1 MRRDSSS
8 GNSRIKDFRDGVERL
23 LDEVSICSKE
33 VEVEIGKLTGMKGE
47 LSGIVKEL
55 ERRKRKL
62 EKKEGQ
68 ELSDE
73 DLEEIG
79 DAVEILERETEAKKG
94 ETEGILKGKEKEKE
108 EEAEKYLTDL
118 TYLKAEFE
126 NYKRRVEKDKRDFAD
141 YLLEG
146 AIAELLPIEDNLE
159 VAIEHAKENKNKNK
173 HSKGL
178 LKGVEMTLKQ
188 FKDILGREGVT
199 EIKAEGEQFDP
210 FRHEVVSKEVSEG
223 HAENTVIE
231 VVRKGYLFHEKVIRP
246 AMVKIAA
253 IREEEEKG

>member
-1 MRRDSSS
+1 MRKDSSS
-8 GNSRIKDFRDGVERL
+8 GDSRIKDFRGEIKRL

-33 VEVEIGKLTGMKGE
+33 VETEIGELTGTKGE
-47 LSGIVKEL
+47 LSGIAKEL
-55 ERRKRKL
+55 ERRKTML
-62 EKKEGQ
+62 EEKEGQ

-73 DLEEIG
+73 ELEEIG
-79 DAVEILERETEAKKG
+79 DAVEILEREMEAKKG
-94 ETEGILKGKEKEKE
+94 ETEKILKGKEKE
-108 EEAEKYLTDL
+108 EEAKKYLTDL

-126 NYKRRVEKDKRDFAD
+126 NYKRRAEKDKRDFAD

-146 AIAELLPIEDNLE
+146 VIAELLPIEDNLE
-159 VAIEHAKENKNKNK
+159 VAIEHAKENK
-173 HSKGL
+173 HSEGL
-178 LKGVEMTLKQ
+178 VKGVEMTLKQ
-188 FKDILGREGVT
+188 FKEVLGREGVT

-253 IREEEEKG
+253 IEEE

>member
-1 MRRDSSS
+1 MGKDSSS

-23 LDEVSICSKE
+23 LDEVSICSNE
-33 VEVEIGKLTGMKGE
+33 VEAEIDKLTGMKGE
-47 LSGIVKEL
+47 LSGIEKEL
-55 ERRKRKL
+55 ERRKTML
-62 EKKEGQ
+62 EEKGEQ

-73 DLEEIG
+73 ELEEIG
-79 DAVEILERETEAKKG
+79 DAVEILNDELESKKTKTEAILREREKG
-94 ETEGILKGKEKEKE
+94 

-126 NYKRRVEKDKRDFAD
+126 NYKRRAEKDKRDFAD

-146 AIAELLPIEDNLE
+146 VIAELLPIEDNLE
-159 VAIEHAKENKNKNK
+159 VAIGHAKENK
-173 HSKGL
+173 HSEGL
-178 LKGVEMTLKQ
+178 VKGVEMTLMQ
-188 FKDILGREGVT
+188 FKEVLGREGVT

-253 IREEEEKG
+253 IGEE

>member
-1 MRRDSSS
+1 MSKDSSS
-8 GNSRIKDFRDGVERL
+8 GNSRIKDFRRGIERL

-55 ERRKRKL
+55 ERRKTRL
-62 EKKEGQ
+62 EEKEGQ

-73 DLEEIG
+73 ELEEIG
-79 DAVEILERETEAKKG
+79 DAVEILEREMEAKKG
-94 ETEGILKGKEKEKE
+94 ETEEILKGKEKG

-126 NYKRRVEKDKRDFAD
+126 NYKRRAEKDKRDFAD

-146 AIAELLPIEDNLE
+146 VIAELLPIEDNLE
-159 VAIEHAKENKNKNK
+159 VAIEHAKENK
-173 HSKGL
+173 HSEGL
-178 LKGVEMTLKQ
+178 VKGVEMTLKQ
-188 FKDILGREGVT
+188 FKEVLGREGVT

-246 AMVKIAA
+246 AMVKIAT
-253 IREEEEKG
+253 IGEE